1 MCVQNEEM
9 MCIKCTNNKKKKKTN
24 ESIYYIY
31 YTKRNKPTN
40 RNKVHAQPEIA
51 NNKIDQSRIKFY
63 HQKIYIRGHR

>member
-9 MCIKCTNNKKKKKTN
+9 MCKCTNIIIKKKENKC
-24 ESIYYIY
+24 SILIYIDIIQ
-31 YTKRNKPTN
+31 KETN